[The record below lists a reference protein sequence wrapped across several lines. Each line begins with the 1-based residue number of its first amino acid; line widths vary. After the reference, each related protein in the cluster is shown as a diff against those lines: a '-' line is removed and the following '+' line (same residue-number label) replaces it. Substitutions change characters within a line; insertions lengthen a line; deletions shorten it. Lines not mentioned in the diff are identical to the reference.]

1 MSFLGGLVGGALGAE
16 AALLLNGALEKHGG
30 WNGLVKQFEDQGY
43 GDKIK
48 SWIGT
53 GDNQPISPD
62 QIKQAL
68 GSQTVRDLA
77 AKIGISPDD
86 LAAKLSEFLPK
97 AVDQATPD
105 GTVPPASGTPTTPTP
120 PTST

>member
-1 MSFLGGLVGGALGAE
+1 MSFLSGLVGGALGAE
-16 AALLLNGALEKHGG
+16 GALLLNGALEKHGG
-30 WNGLVKQFEDQGY
+30 WSGLVKQFEDQGY
-43 GDKIK
+43 GDKIR

-53 GDNQPISPD
+53 GENQPISSE

-77 AKIGISPDD
+77 AKIGISSDD

-105 GTVPPASGTPTTPTP
+105 GNIPATTATPPTTPPAAT
-120 PTST
+120 

>member
-1 MSFLGGLVGGALGAE
+1 MSFLNSLVGGALGAE
-16 AALLLNGALEKHGG
+16 AALLLNGVVEKHGG

-48 SWIGT
+48 SWIGK
-53 GDNQPISPD
+53 GENLPISPD
-62 QIKQAL
+62 QVKQAL

-77 AKIGISPDD
+77 AKVGISPDD

-97 AVDQATPD
+97 AVDHATPD
-105 GTVPPASGTPTTPTP
+105 GTVPPATTQLDAP
-120 PTST
+120 PASS